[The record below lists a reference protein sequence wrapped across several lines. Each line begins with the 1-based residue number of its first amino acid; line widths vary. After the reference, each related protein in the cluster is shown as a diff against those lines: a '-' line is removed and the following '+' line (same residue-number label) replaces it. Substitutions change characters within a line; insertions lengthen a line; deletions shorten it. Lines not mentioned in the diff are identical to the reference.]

1 MLKKIICIKCGQQ
14 IFPITDSWTG
24 HGAEKQHVTCP
35 ISQALQDVPTI
46 STDLVL
52 AEPRQPSEQDVPTVK
67 PDDHSQPS
75 AEMPTGRPM
84 TIQKPSIPDFLT
96 LDEVAEKLRLSK
108 SSVRRYIRQGDLKA
122 KRLPGQS
129 GTGKLLFDALDVL
142 ALLSD
147 A

>member
-46 STDLVL
+46 STELVL
-52 AEPRQPSEQDVPTVK
+52 AEPRQPSEQADT
-67 PDDHSQPS
+67 QNG
-75 AEMPTGRPM
+75 TGRLL
-84 TIQKPSIPDFLT
+84 TTGKPTIPDFLT
-96 LDEVAEKLRLSK
+96 LEEVAEKLRLST
-108 SSVRRYIRQGDLKA
+108 SSVRRYVRQGDLKA
-122 KRLPGQS
+122 KRLPGTS

>member
-35 ISQALQDVPTI
+35 ISKALQDVPTI
-46 STDLVL
+46 ST
-52 AEPRQPSEQDVPTVK
+52 EQADT
-67 PDDHSQPS
+67 
-75 AEMPTGRPM
+75 ETPTGRHASF
-84 TIQKPSIPDFLT
+84 QNRSIPDFLT

-108 SSVRRYIRQGDLKA
+108 ASVRRYVRQGDLKA

>member
-1 MLKKIICIKCGQQ
+1 MLKKIICIKCGEE
-14 IFPITDSWTG
+14 IFPLANSWTG

-35 ISQALQDVPTI
+35 ISQAL
-46 STDLVL
+46 LVL
-52 AEPRQPSEQDVPTVK
+52 AEPRQPSEQDVPTLRESEK
-67 PDDHSQPS
+67 PADTEQADT
-75 AEMPTGRPM
+75 ETPTGRHASF
-84 TIQKPSIPDFLT
+84 QNRSIPDFLT

>member
-1 MLKKIICIKCGQQ
+1 MLKKIICIKCGEE
-14 IFPITDSWTG
+14 IFPLANSWTG

-35 ISQALQDVPTI
+35 ISQALQDVPT
-46 STDLVL
+46 LR
-52 AEPRQPSEQDVPTVK
+52 ESEK
-67 PDDHSQPS
+67 PADTEQADT
-75 AEMPTGRPM
+75 ETPTGRHASF
-84 TIQKPSIPDFLT
+84 QNRSIPDFLT